1 MNRLIIYLLEIN
13 EILLVLYAAYRLF
26 FEKDRNFFI
35 RRIFLLGIPALSL
48 LLPLVPDTIR
58 AAAGRLAPVAI
69 QLEEITIY
77 ANTPVQAAS
86 GSWFS
91 WSILCYLYL
100 LIFVLGLLRLGI
112 QLTGII
118 AEARLG
124 NPHGVLVIDADGDRW
139 TVEVGQPW
147 RNERAGLKDGDLA
160 PGNEIKVEGEPSANI
175 EDRRL
180 KVERLWLDG
189 SKYELYPNRN

>member
-1 MNRLIIYLLEIN
+1 MRSLSISRGALLAF
-13 EILLVLYAAYRLF
+13 V
-26 FEKDRNFFI
+26 
-35 RRIFLLGIPALSL
+35 L
-48 LLPLVPDTIR
+48 LLPT
-58 AAAGRLAPVAI
+58 
-69 QLEEITIY
+69 
-77 ANTPVQAAS
+77 
-86 GSWFS
+86 
-91 WSILCYLYL
+91 
-100 LIFVLGLLRLGI
+100 LGLAHHGWSWTTGGNI